1 MEDMVR
7 WFGLVLL
14 VASALCALGRFGMA
28 NVDLFRVIRE
38 ARGGGKAV
46 ETRRW
51 RLARVVLSA
60 AAALL
65 VLVGAHLAGVPLSG

>member
-1 MEDMVR
+1 
-7 WFGLVLL
+7 
-14 VASALCALGRFGMA
+14 MA
-28 NVDLFRVIRE
+28 NVDLFRVVRE
-38 ARGGGKAV
+38 AHGGQKAA

-65 VLVGAHLAGVPLSG
+65 VLAGARLAGVPLSG